1 MAIKPLHDRVL
12 VRRLEEEQK
21 TAGGIIIPDSA
32 KEKPTRGEIVA
43 VGNGAKDEKGNALG
57 SDGDPQVRNNRQG
70 CCQDCPDKYRRCGQ
84 FERNRQTGNEPDE
97 SLPEKTEIDHCLA
110 PHPARRAILGEAE
123 EKRRDHGDC
132 QIEQSSRDKELKRS
146 AR

>member
-1 MAIKPLHDRVL
+1 MATASEFATEPTEKRPDTPTLEVVTELSEAVVDDEHL
-12 VRRLEEEQK
+12 QEERR
-21 TAGGIIIPDSA
+21 AA
-32 KEKPTRGEIVA
+32 Y
-43 VGNGAKDEKGNALG
+43 AKDEKGNALG